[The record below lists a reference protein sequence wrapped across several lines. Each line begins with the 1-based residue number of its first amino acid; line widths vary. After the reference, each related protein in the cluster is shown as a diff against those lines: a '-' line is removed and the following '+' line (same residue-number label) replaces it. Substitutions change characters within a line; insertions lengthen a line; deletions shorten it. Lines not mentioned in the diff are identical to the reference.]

1 MGSMSSLYGLGYE
14 LCESLQ
20 CIRGWKLLICDNHAY
35 SINLKMFTEQI
46 MFLVID
52 VHIENF
58 YNYH

>member
-1 MGSMSSLYGLGYE
+1 MENMSSLYDLGYE
-14 LCESLQ
+14 LCEYRQ
-20 CIRGWKLLICDNHAY
+20 CIRGWKLLIYDNHAY
-35 SINLKMFTEQI
+35 SINWKMFIEQI